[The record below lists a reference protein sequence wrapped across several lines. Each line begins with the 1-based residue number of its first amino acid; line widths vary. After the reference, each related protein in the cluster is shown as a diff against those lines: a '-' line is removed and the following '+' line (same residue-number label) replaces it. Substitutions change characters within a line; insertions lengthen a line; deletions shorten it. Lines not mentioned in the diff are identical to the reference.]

1 MSSPLSDL
9 EFLARSE
16 NRVAVLTALREGAA
30 TRPDLQ
36 ETLDVERVTLGRVL
50 ADFEERSWATDDDGT
65 YRLTVV
71 GEIVADTLAEAVD
84 AVESARALEPL
95 VGLLPLDEVDV
106 EPSRLQGATVTEA
119 TAGDPYRPV
128 RRFMELLD
136 GSSSL
141 RGYDTTTVAPLYV
154 DDIREN
160 ILDGM
165 ATEVVYLPTVAEQLV
180 ADYRDAVAAAVD
192 AGHLR
197 LRVDDSLPF
206 GLAVFDDR
214 VGIGVYD
221 DANGMLS
228 VFVDTADPVVREWAV
243 ESFAARW
250 SRATPLDAWVAESS

>member
-16 NRVAVLTALREGAA
+16 NRVAVLAALREGAA
-30 TRPDLQ
+30 TRRDLR
-36 ETLDVERVTLGRVL
+36 ETLDVERVTLGRIL
-50 ADFEERSWATDDDGT
+50 ADFEERSWAVDADGT

-84 AVESARALEPL
+84 AIESARTLEPL
-95 VGLLPLDEVDV
+95 VGLLPFEEFDV
-106 EPSRLQGATVTEA
+106 EPTRFQGATVTEA
-119 TAGDPYRPV
+119 TVGDPYRPV

-141 RGYDTTTVAPLYV
+141 RGYDTTTIAPLYV
-154 DDIREN
+154 DDVREN
-160 ILDGM
+160 VLGGM
-165 ATEVVYLPTVAEQLV
+165 TTDVVYLPTVAEQLV
-180 ADYRDAVAAAVD
+180 EDYRDAVAAAVE

-214 VGIGVYD
+214 VGVGVYD

-228 VFVDTADPVVREWAV
+228 VFVDTDDPAVREWAV
-243 ESFAARW
+243 ESFATHW
-250 SRATPLDAWVAESS
+250 SRATPLDAWAAESS